1 MKMVCLINQPLRIM
15 SIKLSLKTPIKNF
28 SFRRKLL
35 IPNKAARKYKSELI
49 CLAASN
55 DNQSSEPKKEE
66 LLNELRKNVL
76 QMTAVR

>member
-1 MKMVCLINQPLRIM
+1 M

-35 IPNKAARKYKSELI
+35 ISNKAARKYKSELI
-49 CLAASN
+49 WLAASN
-55 DNQSSEPKKEE
+55 DNELSEPEKE
-66 LLNELRKNVL
+66 LLNELRKNVS